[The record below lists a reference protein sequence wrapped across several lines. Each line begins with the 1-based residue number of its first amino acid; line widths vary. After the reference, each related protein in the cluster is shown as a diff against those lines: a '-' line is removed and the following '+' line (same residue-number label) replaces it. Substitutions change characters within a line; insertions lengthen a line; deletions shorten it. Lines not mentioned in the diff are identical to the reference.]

1 MSRHAL
7 TLLSLIVLV
16 LGIAPATALDLGL
29 TSVNVWAHHSFA
41 VHFIPTEQAQIEGT
55 VADIRIRSPHS
66 FLELDVRVEDG
77 TTERWVVET
86 HSLPLLKRVNIVDG
100 TFEIGQT
107 LSISGMRSRVPGRP
121 LIFGL
126 VFETEEGNRYE
137 WAPDKLVPEGGLA
150 QGSRESGLQRFEGVW
165 GYEAD
170 PNPHTF
176 AESSAYPL
184 TPAGIAARA
193 AFDPFD
199 TPAMQCIPPN
209 LPSMLY
215 LPYLYGIEVDENEVR
230 LHHEYYAV
238 RRTATLGG
246 DTVQAEPSGQFGR
259 ASARVEGDS
268 LVVETS
274 GFPQLRAGLATDFD
288 PNGLGGDVPSSD
300 QKQFT
305 ERYTLSDDGQTL
317 FVDYTVADPVY
328 LTESYT
334 GQTQWQRLADGTPIE
349 PFECDLEI
357 AAQSAAQ
364 GEG

>member
-1 MSRHAL
+1 MSSYAW
-7 TLLSLIVLV
+7 TLLSLLF
-16 LGIAPATALDLGL
+16 LGL
-29 TSVNVWAHHSFA
+29 AGTSTRAHHSFA
-41 VHFIPTEQAQIEGT
+41 VHFIPTGQAQVEGT
-55 VADIRIRSPHS
+55 VTDIRIRSPHS
-66 FLELDVRVEDG
+66 FLELDVRAANG

-86 HSLPLLKRVNIVDG
+86 HSLPLLKRVNIVEG
-100 TFEIGQT
+100 TFEVGQT
-107 LSISGMRSRVPGRP
+107 LTISGMPSRVPDRP

-126 VFETEEGNRYE
+126 VFETEDGGRYE

-150 QGSRESGLQRFEGVW
+150 QGTRASGLQRFEGVW

-176 AESSAYPL
+176 AESSPYPL
-184 TPAGIAARA
+184 TPAGVDARA
-193 AFDPFD
+193 AFDPLD

-215 LPYLYGIEVDENEVR
+215 LPYLYGIEVDEEEVR

-238 RRTATLGG
+238 LRTVPLGG
-246 DTVQAEPSGQFGR
+246 NPVQTEPSGRFGQ

-268 LVVETS
+268 LVVESS
-274 GFPQLRAGLATDFD
+274 GFPMLRAGLATDFD
-288 PNGLGGDVPSSD
+288 PNGLGGDVPSSE
-300 QKQFT
+300 QKRFT

-328 LTESYT
+328 LTESYSS
-334 GQTQWQRLADGTPIE
+334 QTQWQRLSAGTPIE